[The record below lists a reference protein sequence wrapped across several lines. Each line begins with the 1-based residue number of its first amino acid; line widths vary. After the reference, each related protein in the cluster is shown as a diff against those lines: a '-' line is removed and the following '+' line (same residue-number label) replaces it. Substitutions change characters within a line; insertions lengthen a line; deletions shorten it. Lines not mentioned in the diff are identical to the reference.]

1 MKKSITAKLG
11 GMLLST
17 FLPLN
22 LLAIILC
29 SIIIHQTSEQ
39 VQEAYQRELDTA
51 MNGLVSDLENI
62 EERFSGFL
70 LRYMTELTL
79 EEGGNPFTTLEMLED
94 FYEVWESGGRQGQ
107 AWLYDKEGKRLYLK
121 YTAGS
126 YEVAQ
131 IEKLKAALEE
141 RISGQE
147 ETGEGA
153 ADNWEFV
160 FIPEGRFLSR
170 QYECTNYYAGFLL
183 DMEKYL
189 DTLGTSDLWRRNQ
202 VYARS
207 GGNIYSF
214 QSGRI
219 KNYTAS
225 GWEEIFSKWYL
236 ARNVRW
242 KAADMD
248 LELGIRV
255 VDKEFRIG
263 VPPLYWGLFGVA
275 CASVLLAVGMWAGL
289 KRRVVHALETV
300 NRGMRELEQEHL
312 DYRIAGWDK
321 RETEEFVFLYNSFNR
336 MAQEIG
342 LSREKDAKMYQV
354 QLDNLRLQVN
364 PHMLLNSFNMIYS
377 LAQSRNFQCIQEYSL
392 LLVEYFRYALKET
405 DRFVTVEKEMEFV
418 ENYVNIQKIRF
429 PGAFTSVHRIQ
440 PDCAEALVPP
450 LLIENFVENAM
461 KYALVS
467 GSTIEVL
474 INIRQEEKHL
484 LISVCDTGRGI
495 KPEILDCL
503 KRGEIY
509 RDKMGKEHIGV
520 WNCRR
525 RMEVFYGDAASMK
538 ITSSLGQGTQVWLDV
553 PYMTEAGENREL
565 VPKGF

>member
-1 MKKSITAKLG
+1 MKKSITARLG
-11 GMLLST
+11 GMLMST

-22 LLAIILC
+22 LLAIVLC

-51 MNGLVSDLENI
+51 MNGLMADLENI

-94 FYEVWESGGRQGQ
+94 FYGVWESSGQAGQ
-107 AWLYDKEGKRLYLK
+107 AWLYDKAGKRLYLK

-126 YEVAQ
+126 YEVAW

-141 RISGQE
+141 RILEQE
-147 ETGEGA
+147 EAGEEAG
-153 ADNWEFV
+153 NWEFV
-160 FIPEGRFLSR
+160 CLPEGRFLSR
-170 QYECTNYYAGFLL
+170 QYEYTNYYGGFLL

-189 DTLGTSDLWRRNQ
+189 DSLGTSELWRRNQ
-202 VYARS
+202 VYVKS
-207 GGNIYSF
+207 GGQVYSF
-214 QSGRI
+214 QGGRI
-219 KNYTAS
+219 KSYTAS

-236 ARNVRW
+236 ARSVRW

-255 VDKEFRIG
+255 VDKAFRIG

-275 CASVLLAVGMWAGL
+275 CASVLLAVGMWVGL

-312 DYRIAGWDK
+312 DYRIVGWDK

-336 MAQEIG
+336 MAREIG

-429 PGAFTSVHRIQ
+429 PGAFTSVHRIEA
-440 PDCAEALVPP
+440 DCVEALVPP

-461 KYALVS
+461 KYALVP

-474 INIRQEEKHL
+474 INIRQEEGHL

-503 KRGEIY
+503 KRGEVY

-538 ITSSLGQGTQVWLDV
+538 ITSSPGQGTQVWLDV
-553 PYMTEAGENREL
+553 PYMTETVENGG
-565 VPKGF
+565 VIAKGS

>member
-1 MKKSITAKLG
+1 MKKSITARLG
-11 GMLLST
+11 GMLMGT

-22 LLAIILC
+22 LLAIVLC

-94 FYEVWESGGRQGQ
+94 FYGVWESSGQAGQ
-107 AWLYDKEGKRLYLK
+107 AWLYDKEGERLYLK

-126 YEVAQ
+126 YEVAW

-141 RISGQE
+141 RVLGQE
-147 ETGEGA
+147 EAGEEAPG
-153 ADNWEFV
+153 NWEFV
-160 FIPEGRFLSR
+160 SLPEGRFLSR
-170 QYECTNYYAGFLL
+170 QYEYTNYYGGFLL

-189 DTLGTSDLWRRNQ
+189 DSLGTSELWRRNQ
-202 VYARS
+202 VYVKS
-207 GGNIYSF
+207 GGQVYSF
-214 QSGRI
+214 QNGKI
-219 KNYTAS
+219 KSHMAS
-225 GWEEIFSKWYL
+225 GWEELFSKWYL
-236 ARNVRW
+236 ARNVLW
-242 KAADMD
+242 KAANMD

-263 VPPLYWGLFGVA
+263 VPPLYWGLLGVA
-275 CASVLLAVGMWAGL
+275 CASVLLAVRMWVGL

-312 DYRIAGWDK
+312 DYRIVGWDK

-336 MAQEIG
+336 MAREIG

-429 PGAFTSVHRIQ
+429 PGAFTSVHRIEA
-440 PDCAEALVPP
+440 DCEEALVPP

-474 INIRQEEKHL
+474 INIRQEERHL

-503 KRGEIY
+503 KRGEVY

-538 ITSSLGQGTQVWLDV
+538 ITSSPGQGTQVWLDV

-565 VPKGF
+565 VQKGS